1 MTSFSGDTDIVNQK
15 VIPAELRAYFSS
27 TSARLRDEV
36 WLRVEAR
43 WVSDGTPL
51 AVALFRQDDDGTRE
65 PIKAFDGTLAKG
77 VWEQKWTVDLP
88 KERLYRLHG
97 PLYLGFEATPD
108 GHPTTALSP
117 PMLVH
122 RTRFSS

>member
-1 MTSFSGDTDIVNQK
+1 MTSFSGDTDIINNQ

-65 PIKAFDGTLAKG
+65 PVQTFDGTLAKG
-77 VWEQKWTVDLP
+77 VWEQKWTVELP
-88 KERLYRLHG
+88 KERLYKLHG
-97 PLYLGFEATPD
+97 PLYLGFEAAPD
-108 GHPTTALSP
+108 GHPTTVLSP